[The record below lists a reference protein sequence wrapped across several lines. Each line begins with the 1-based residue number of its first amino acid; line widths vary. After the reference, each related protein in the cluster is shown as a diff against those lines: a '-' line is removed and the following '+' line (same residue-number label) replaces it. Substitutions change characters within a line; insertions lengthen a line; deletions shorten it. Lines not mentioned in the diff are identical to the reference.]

1 MSKEGSD
8 RFGVASMSSR
18 LERVAVRK
26 PSAILRADAAE
37 WHYRKRLDP
46 ERLLSEFS
54 SFIALLDR
62 SGVEILW
69 FDDEPDDLADSIFA
83 YDPSFMT
90 PHGAIILRP
99 GKVKRRKEVE
109 VHRRFYEA

>member
-37 WHYRKRLDP
+37 WHYRKVLNS
-46 ERLLSEFS
+46 ERSLSQFS
-54 SFIALLDR
+54 SFIALLDHF
-62 SGVEILW
+62 GVEVLW
-69 FDDEPDDLADSIFA
+69 FDDEPDDA
-83 YDPSFMT
+83 
-90 PHGAIILRP
+90 
-99 GKVKRRKEVE
+99 VWVE
-109 VHRRFYEA
+109 VDLPRFSLTLFERSFK